1 MKTTALFF
9 SLICLLGLVS
19 NAKAGEEAKKEVR
32 RELAVETKE
41 KVKLSHLEELRLKL
55 QGYRGNHRL

>member
-1 MKTTALFF
+1 MKSTVLFL

-19 NAKAGEEAKKEVR
+19 NARAAEESKKNVR

-41 KVKLSHLEELRLKL
+41 KVKLSHLEELREKL
-55 QGYRGNHRL
+55 HGYKGSHRL